1 MHRINILIREK
12 SNVSVMR
19 TQAITHRRPR
29 DEKCYLAKKDL
40 RIQAQQANSEAS
52 APVSSCSGTVV
63 EKFDGRATDDLFE
76 EVDGDRTP
84 TSKDFERQRLE
95 EIAEGGCLRTVFRR
109 LLGVA
114 IDGRCSVGG
123 MALRQTTRPL
133 RVDDR
138 NVEK

>member
-40 RIQAQQANSEAS
+40 RIQALQANSEAS

-84 TSKDFERQRLE
+84 TSKDFERQSTTWR
-95 EIAEGGCLRTVFRR
+95 GCSSMAWLPALISPDRR
-109 LLGVA
+109 
-114 IDGRCSVGG
+114 D
-123 MALRQTTRPL
+123 
-133 RVDDR
+133 
-138 NVEK
+138 